1 MKKFGAKAKKFA
13 KEADLLVE
21 ELKELAKKPKTSYQE
36 ANEFVEK
43 AVQFAKKAAK
53 PPDKTLKQFRETARK
68 AVYAWCVQA
77 KTVVAVAKFEDENEK
92 ILYEARYKNCAPQK
106 KHAEDFFQEDIENR
120 VLGEKVEE
128 NPNGGTITLY
138 LPYQP
143 CNKSTQTGNTVP
155 NQSCCDVLKTIVKRL
170 RKNRRNINLCVKAAN
185 TRRLSLTKEKG
196 NNEKLRKNAVDGIK
210 MLMQVKGVNVS
221 GMTPE
226 DTLVPRVFLGKT
238 LVLSGHVTL
247 QKLIAQGG
255 VAKYQITMLENVTV
269 NFKYQEWDFTI
280 HRSKRSLTSI
290 LYFCLLLNYK
300 STVAFYQQSSQE
312 TNKSYTLKFEVGYSL
327 TNIFSYQTGQSSTF
341 VYFRF
346 YLFLKYAIYRF
357 VVCKR

>member
-1 MKKFGAKAKKFA
+1 M
-13 KEADLLVE
+13 
-21 ELKELAKKPKTSYQE
+21 
-36 ANEFVEK
+36 
-43 AVQFAKKAAK
+43 
-53 PPDKTLKQFRETARK
+53 
-68 AVYAWCVQA
+68 
-77 KTVVAVAKFEDENEK
+77 
-92 ILYEARYKNCAPQK
+92 
-106 KHAEDFFQEDIENR
+106 
-120 VLGEKVEE
+120 
-128 NPNGGTITLY
+128 
-138 LPYQP
+138 
-143 CNKSTQTGNTVP
+143 
-155 NQSCCDVLKTIVKRL
+155 
-170 RKNRRNINLCVKAAN
+170 
-185 TRRLSLTKEKG
+185 
-196 NNEKLRKNAVDGIK
+196 
-210 MLMQVKGVNVS
+210 
-221 GMTPE
+221 
-226 DTLVPRVFLGKT
+226 GKT

-255 VAKYQITMLENVTV
+255 VAKYQITCQSRTQSMPVQHLTCERAYSGYEIDYMLENVTV

-280 HRSKRSLTSI
+280 HRSKRPLTSI